1 MGVDIYAEFANVIA
15 GLTPRW
21 LDDDVE
27 ELLGSVLLKY
37 ANVPVV
43 VKLINE

>member
-1 MGVDIYAEFANVIA
+1 VGVDIYAEFANVIA

-27 ELLGSVLLKY
+27 KSGGLGYMEVSYRKC
-37 ANVPVV
+37 P
-43 VKLINE
+43 KDR